1 MLMDNPWAKHV
12 LCNILTLLFSC
23 VGSRSW
29 LKMPPLYFVQAT
41 TSVNA
46 IIRYLRSREI
56 IWGASQVEV
65 EAGLLRHRGERRGLN
80 HW

>member
-23 VGSRSW
+23 VGGSFYS
-29 LKMPPLYFVQAT
+29 VQAT
-41 TSVNA
+41 TSVDA
-46 IIRYLRSREI
+46 IIRYLRREMI
-56 IWGASQVEV
+56 RGAGQVEV
-65 EAGLLRHRGERRGLN
+65 ETCLLRHRGESRGLN

>member
-23 VGSRSW
+23 VGGSFYS
-29 LKMPPLYFVQAT
+29 VQAT
-41 TSVNA
+41 TSVDA
-46 IIRYLRSREI
+46 IIRYLRREMI
-56 IWGASQVEV
+56 RGAGQVEV
-65 EAGLLRHRGERRGLN
+65 EGQLLRHRGERRGLN

>member
-23 VGSRSW
+23 VGGSFYS
-29 LKMPPLYFVQAT
+29 VQAT
-41 TSVNA
+41 TSVDA
-46 IIRYLRSREI
+46 IIRYLRSREMI
-56 IWGASQVEV
+56 RGAGQVEV
-65 EAGLLRHRGERRGLN
+65 ETCLLRHRGERRGLN

>member
-23 VGSRSW
+23 VGGSFYS
-29 LKMPPLYFVQAT
+29 VQAT
-41 TSVNA
+41 TSVDA
-46 IIRYLRSREI
+46 IIRYLRREMI
-56 IWGASQVEV
+56 RGASQVEV
-65 EAGLLRHRGERRGLN
+65 EGQLLRHRGERRGLN

>member
-23 VGSRSW
+23 VGGSFYS
-29 LKMPPLYFVQAT
+29 VQAT
-41 TSVNA
+41 TSVDA
-46 IIRYLRSREI
+46 IIRYLRSREMI
-56 IWGASQVEV
+56 RGASQVEV
-65 EAGLLRHRGERRGLN
+65 EGQLLRHRGERRGLN